1 LTIETEAKL
10 RHANDLELRLS
21 KALSELDLKSLSLKT
36 LEKESNEQRL
46 RLEANQALLDGL
58 TSEKYH
64 LELSLK
70 EANDQRIQYRDKSER
85 LQNLNE
91 EMFAEMQDY
100 KM

>member
-1 LTIETEAKL
+1 
-10 RHANDLELRLS
+10 LELRLS

>member
-1 LTIETEAKL
+1 
-10 RHANDLELRLS
+10 LELRLS

-70 EANDQRIQYRDKSER
+70 EAND
-85 LQNLNE
+85 
-91 EMFAEMQDY
+91 
-100 KM
+100 

>member
-1 LTIETEAKL
+1 M
-10 RHANDLELRLS
+10 ELRLS